1 MLGEYR
7 KKAKRIVPICIEF
20 PFITSKLQDFN
31 TYATVV
37 EKIAQGQHLTT
48 EGINQ
53 IVEFV
58 SQKRKASNNNKD
70 KIGYINNKV
79 FLPPLFFFFPA
90 GPLTDKE
97 DSTS

>member
-1 MLGEYR
+1 MSYNLLFTLLKFIRPPLNG
-7 KKAKRIVPICIEF
+7 RIVPICIEF

-70 KIGYINNKV
+70 KIG
-79 FLPPLFFFFPA
+79 
-90 GPLTDKE
+90 
-97 DSTS
+97 